1 MRISGMATQAP
12 ANTNEMP
19 SRSRAQIWAEGALAP
34 HPYRL
39 ELRGSPAHLAWPEI
53 CAHCG
58 NPATQRIVVKKVF
71 RPLPRRH
78 GSSGGLRAYRIGSA
92 SIPFCG
98 NCRATHEATVRRPS
112 VAKKALHLILNPLI
126 IPILGF
132 AWLTTI
138 FVKQAPLPDVG
149 RFPGWIVYVL
159 LAAALA
165 WCVFVLWRSTG
176 PSRLDPQTDITRA
189 CDFSEDVGG
198 WLEKERRIYAL
209 SNKSFADR
217 MAAMNADRVW
227 TAGDQSRSTK
237 VQFVLAVLML
247 AGLAAIAGLVKL
259 MGN

>member
-1 MRISGMATQAP
+1 M
-12 ANTNEMP
+12 
-19 SRSRAQIWAEGALAP
+19 
-34 HPYRL
+34 
-39 ELRGSPAHLAWPEI
+39 
-53 CAHCG
+53 
-58 NPATQRIVVKKVF
+58 
-71 RPLPRRH
+71 
-78 GSSGGLRAYRIGSA
+78 
-92 SIPFCG
+92 
-98 NCRATHEATVRRPS
+98 
-112 VAKKALHLILNPLI
+112 
-126 IPILGF
+126 
-132 AWLTTI
+132 
-138 FVKQAPLPDVG
+138 
-149 RFPGWIVYVL
+149 YVL

-217 MAAMNADRVW
+217 MVAMNADRAW

-259 MGN
+259 MGH